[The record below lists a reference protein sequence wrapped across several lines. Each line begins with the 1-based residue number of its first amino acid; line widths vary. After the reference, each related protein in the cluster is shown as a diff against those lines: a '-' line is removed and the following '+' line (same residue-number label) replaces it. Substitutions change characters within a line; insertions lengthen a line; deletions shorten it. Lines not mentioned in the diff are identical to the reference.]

1 VPKPIR
7 GRKVTADEIYIAKS
21 LASIKEWKNDMK
33 GLKFSDKKYK
43 SCRNKIAALE
53 SRLKKRAEVKNL
65 KNSLEKSQKMFEKV
79 ADIVSTVFEPCS
91 NCSKEMIQ
99 AIFEKFQIPSKD
111 QK

>member
-1 VPKPIR
+1 MPKPIR

-21 LASIKEWKNDMK
+21 LASMKEWKNDMK

-79 ADIVSTVFEPCS
+79 AEIVSTVFEPCS